1 MARQKNYEKQI
12 ESLQKKLA
20 IIANKRAAIAEEDAK
35 LKNEQNEVQSQIDA
49 LKLEQLQQLMAEKG
63 IGVDQLEQMIDEYVK
78 SKGRD

>member
-20 IIANKRAAIAEEDAK
+20 TIANKRAAIAEEDAK

>member
-20 IIANKRAAIAEEDAK
+20 TIANKRAAIAEEDAK

-78 SKGRD
+78 SKGQD

>member
-78 SKGRD
+78 SKGQD